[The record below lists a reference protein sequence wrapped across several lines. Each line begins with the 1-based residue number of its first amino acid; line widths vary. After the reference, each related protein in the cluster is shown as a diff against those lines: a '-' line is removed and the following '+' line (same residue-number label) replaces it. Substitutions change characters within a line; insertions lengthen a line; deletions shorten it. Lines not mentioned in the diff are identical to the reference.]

1 MAKNWWKILTVITLL
16 YVLVVGLVIEVPRL
30 DVLNETIR
38 NLFFHVPMWFSM
50 IFIFLGGLIHGIQ
63 YLNKSN
69 KNDGNET
76 YAKSA
81 IYHDHRSS
89 AMISTGIIFGLCG
102 LFTGMFWANHTW
114 GTYWP
119 DDDPKLHGSAI
130 SLLIYLAYL
139 LLRNSIKDEEN
150 RAKISAIYSVFAF
163 VMMLVFIGYYPRT
176 QDSLHPGAEGNPGFN
191 SYDLNNTLKMVFYPA
206 VLGWALL
213 AFWIASIKYK
223 FNKIKWLK
231 ENQSY

>member
-1 MAKNWWKILTVITLL
+1 MAKNWWKILSVIILI
-16 YVLVVGLVIEVPRL
+16 YVLTVGLIIEVPSL

-38 NLFFHVPMWFSM
+38 NLFFHVPMWFAM
-50 IFIFLGGLIHGIQ
+50 IFIFLGGLIKGIQ
-63 YLNKSN
+63 YLHHSNKENASLEDVLAFDHKSN
-69 KNDGNET
+69 
-76 YAKSA
+76 
-81 IYHDHRSS
+81 
-89 AMISTGIIFGLCG
+89 AMIRTGIVFGFCG
-102 LFTGMFWANHTW
+102 LFTGMFWANYTW

-130 SLLIYLAYL
+130 SLLIYIAYL

-150 RAKISAIYSVFAF
+150 KAKIAAIYSIFAF

-191 SYDLNNTLKMVFYPA
+191 NYDLDNTLKLIFYPA
-206 VLGWALL
+206 VLGWTLL

-223 FNKIKWLK
+223 FYRIKWEK
-231 ENQSY
+231 ENIS